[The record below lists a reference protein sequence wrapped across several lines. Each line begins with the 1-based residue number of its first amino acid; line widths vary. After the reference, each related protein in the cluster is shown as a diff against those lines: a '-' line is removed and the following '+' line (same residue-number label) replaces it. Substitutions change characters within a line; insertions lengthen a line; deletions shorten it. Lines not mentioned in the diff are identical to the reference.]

1 MLYEARL
8 LPPHMRVSPANG
20 LASNGI
26 RGLNGGR
33 AMNPGRG
40 VRFAPLV
47 FLLGTLHALAAEHP
61 IGGDVLRLKDPPAA
75 DGREIVLRA
84 THDPAIMPSL
94 ANDPRQLGASF
105 QVVGAAFGDG
115 ATGLIALPAAQWKG
129 LGRPAGSKGFR
140 FFDRG
145 EVHGIRK
152 VVFRQD
158 SKGGTL
164 TVVGHGRAWPYA
176 IRQPQGAIDVRFAV
190 GEELYCAE
198 FTLFEKNRSGKVIAR
213 PASPPRSCNTSTPI
227 TCGNGVL
234 EAGEECDDGNQVSG
248 DGCSASCQ
256 VESASGLCAGV
267 PTGSGAQLASRLVVS
282 GLEQPVYV
290 TAPRLDPRRLFVV
303 EQAGRIRILKDE
315 VPLPD
320 AFLDITSKVS
330 CCQERGLLSVAF
342 HPDFKANGRF
352 FVYYT
357 NSDGN
362 LVIARYQVSGDPDVA
377 DPSSE
382 RILLTIPHPTYG
394 NHNGGQLVFGPDG
407 YLYAGTGDGGGGGD
421 PFENAQNTTA
431 LLGKLLRLDV
441 NVESPPFYAA
451 PPDNP
456 FVAPGD
462 PGRDEIWAYGL
473 RNPWRFSFDRGPGD
487 LYIGDVGQDTWEEV
501 DVQPAG
507 GAGGVNYGWDVFEGR
522 HCFEPDP
529 APTCP
534 NPPDGFTMPV
544 LEYMH
549 DTACSITGGF
559 VYRGCRMPDLR
570 GTYFYSDYCA
580 CFIRTFQGVS
590 GGDAQNRADRTAELR
605 PGGGRTFD
613 HIVSF
618 GEDARGELYIV
629 DYDGEIF
636 EIVPAS

>member
-1 MLYEARL
+1 M
-8 LPPHMRVSPANG
+8 N
-20 LASNGI
+20 
-26 RGLNGGR
+26 RGRSL
-33 AMNPGRG
+33 
-40 VRFAPLV
+40 RFAPLV
-47 FLLGTLHALAAEHP
+47 CLLGTLRALAAEHP

-75 DGREIVLRA
+75 DGREIVLRS
-84 THDPAIMPSL
+84 THDPAITPSL
-94 ANDPRQLGASF
+94 ANDPRQLGATF
-105 QVVGAAFGDG
+105 QVVGTASGDG
-115 ATGLIALPAAQWKG
+115 ATGLIMLPAALWKG
-129 LGRPAGSKGFR
+129 LGRPAGSKGYR
-140 FFDRG
+140 FFDPG

-152 VVFRQD
+152 VVFRHETR
-158 SKGGTL
+158 GGTL
-164 TVVGHGRAWPYA
+164 AVVGRGRAWPYT

-198 FTLFEKNRSGKVIAR
+198 FTLFAKNRAGRVIAR
-213 PASPPRSCNTSTPI
+213 RASPPPSCNTSTAS

-234 EAGEECDDGNQVSG
+234 EAGEECDDGNRVGG

-256 VESASGLCAGV
+256 IESAAGLCAGV
-267 PTGSGAQLASRLVVS
+267 PTASGVQLASRLVVS
-282 GLEQPVYV
+282 GLVQPVHV
-290 TAPRLDPRRLFVV
+290 GAPRLDPRRLFVV
-303 EQAGRIRILKDE
+303 EQGGRIRILKDE
-315 VPLPD
+315 VLLPD

-362 LVIARYQVSGDPDVA
+362 LVIARYQVSADPDVA

-382 RILLTIPHPTYG
+382 QILLTIPHPTYG
-394 NHNGGQLVFGPDG
+394 NHNGGQLAFGPDG
-407 YLYAGTGDGGGGGD
+407 YLYAGTGDGGGAGD
-421 PFENAQNTTA
+421 PFGNAQNTTA

-456 FVAPGD
+456 FVAPGNA
-462 PGRDEIWAYGL
+462 GRDEIWAYGL
-473 RNPWRFSFDRGPGD
+473 RNPWRFSFDRGSGD

-507 GAGGVNYGWDVFEGR
+507 SAGGVNYGWNVFEGR
-522 HCFEPDP
+522 HCF

-544 LEYMH
+544 LEYTH
-549 DTACSITGGF
+549 NTACSITGGF

-570 GTYFYSDYCA
+570 GTYFYSDYCE
-580 CFIRTFQGVS
+580 CFMRTFQGVS

-636 EIVPAS
+636 EIVPGS